1 MGVSIYHQ
9 NESNLDVRYEEV
21 DANTAYLG
29 LAAIDSNPASPVWR
43 IKKLDFT
50 TGVVIRWADGNDNFD
65 NIWNDRATITYTRG
79 T

>member
-1 MGVSIYHQ
+1 MSVSIYHQ
-9 NESNLDVRYEEV
+9 NDSNLDVRYEEV

-29 LAAIDSNPASPVWR
+29 LAAIDSDPAATVWQ

-50 TGVVIRWADGNDNFD
+50 TGVDVRWADGNSKFD
-65 NIWNDRATITYTRG
+65 NIWNNRASITYTRG

>member
-1 MGVSIYHQ
+1 MSVSIYHR
-9 NESNLDVRYEEV
+9 NDSNLDVRYDEV

-29 LAAIDSNPASPVWR
+29 LAAIDSNISQPVWQ

-50 TGVVIRWADGNDNFD
+50 TGVIMLWADGNSNFD
-65 NIWNDRATITYTRG
+65 NVWNDRATITYTRG